1 MIPFLVKI
9 IWPADIDLLDDGD
22 LVHVEEDPGAVAD
35 EEGGHDGHQQHA
47 QVVLRHPA
55 PAAPPLPDH
64 QPDLVIQER
73 DRDEGD
79 HTQHNE
85 PGYNMCSYDLQW
97 Y

>member
-1 MIPFLVKI
+1 M
-9 IWPADIDLLDDGD
+9 
-22 LVHVEEDPGAVAD
+22 HVEEDPGAVAD

-73 DRDEGD
+73 DRDEWE
-79 HTQHNE
+79 HAEHKK
-85 PGYNMCSYDLQW
+85 PGQYVKYVFIGFYDDGVKVISFIYLVQLCI
-97 Y
+97 